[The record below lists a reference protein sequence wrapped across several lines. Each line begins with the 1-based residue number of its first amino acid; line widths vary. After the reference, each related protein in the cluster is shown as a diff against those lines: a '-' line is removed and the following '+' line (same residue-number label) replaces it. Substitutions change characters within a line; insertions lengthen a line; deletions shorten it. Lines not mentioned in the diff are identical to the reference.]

1 MKKVIIIFALM
12 FLSGQAWASEVGNL
26 PAESALQ
33 KLMQG
38 NERFVNSKMEHPNQ
52 TQARR
57 GDLVKSQH
65 PFAVILCCSDSRVP
79 PEIIFDRGLGD
90 LFVIRNAGEVDDE
103 HVLGS
108 VEYAVEHL
116 GVNLVVVLG
125 HKSCGAVGAAM
136 TGEKDL
142 SAIESIKKSI
152 KPACN
157 KCKEDHD
164 YTYDHVIKENT
175 RMVAKEIAKHK
186 DLVEYTKK
194 RGMKIVPAYYDL
206 DTGKVEILQ

>member
-1 MKKVIIIFALM
+1 M

-26 PAESALQ
+26 PALSALQ

-57 GDLVKSQH
+57 SDLIKFQH
-65 PFAVILCCSDSRVP
+65 PFVVIICCSDSRVP

-90 LFVIRNAGEVDDE
+90 LFVVRNAGEVDDE

-136 TGEKDL
+136 GKEKDL
-142 SAIESIKKSI
+142 TAIESLKKSI
-152 KPACN
+152 KPACVQ
-157 KCKEDHD
+157 CKKDNTYTCED
-164 YTYDHVIKENT
+164 VIKVHSQQ
-175 RMVAKEIAKHK
+175 VASEIAKHK
-186 DLVEYTKK
+186 DLKEYVKI
-194 RGMKIVPAYYDL
+194 RGLKIVPAYYDL
-206 DTGKVEILQ
+206 DTGKVQILE